1 MGQDSLISSRALKQ
15 PVETSGE
22 IGNAFSGLAYSKG
35 GAVLNMFE
43 RFTGP
48 AKFRQGVRAYIDAH
62 ANGSGSTDELLAS
75 ISQAAGR
82 DVGTPFHTFLDQ
94 PGVPLVEARLSCA
107 EKPRLLLK
115 QSRYLP
121 VGSEGDRRRTWQ
133 IPLCVR
139 SPAGEQCTLLTSAE
153 GEMELPGCPQWLIP
167 NADASGYYRWSLAR
181 EDLARLSGA

>member
-1 MGQDSLISSRALKQ
+1 Q
-15 PVETSGE
+15 PVETNAE
-22 IGNAFSGLAYSKG
+22 IWNAFSSSIAYYKG
-35 GAVLNMFE
+35 ASVLEMFE
-43 RFTGP
+43 RLVGP
-48 AKFRQGVRAYIDAH
+48 EKFRQGVGAYIDAH

-107 EKPRLLLK
+107 EKEKPRLLLK

-121 VGSEGDRRRTWQ
+121 VGSEGDRKKTWQ

-139 SPAGEQCTLLTSAE
+139 SSLGEQCTLLTSAE
-153 GEMELPGCPQWLIP
+153 GEMDLPGCPQWLIP
-167 NADASGYYRWSLAR
+167 NADASGYYRWSLA
-181 EDLARLSGA
+181 